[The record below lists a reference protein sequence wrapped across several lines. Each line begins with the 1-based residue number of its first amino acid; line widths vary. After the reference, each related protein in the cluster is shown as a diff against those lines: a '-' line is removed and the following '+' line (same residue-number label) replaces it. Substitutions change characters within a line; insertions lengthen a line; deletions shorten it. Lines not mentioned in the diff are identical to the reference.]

1 MADFQASA
9 VIAKPVDLV
18 FSYMVNLGDSPEYM
32 KAVVETNKITDGSI
46 GVGTKYQETRKVR
59 GKKAVAE
66 IEFLSFEENV
76 SYKTRSNSN
85 GLIVDYEYEFSEVEE
100 GTQVQFKAKL
110 HVKGLMMKLTKRML
124 VNILRAEDGDHL
136 QRVKA
141 NLEEDS
147 ITE

>member
-1 MADFQASA
+1 MTDFQASA

-18 FSYMVNLGDSPEYM
+18 FSYMVNLRNAPEYM

-100 GTQVQFKAKL
+100 GTKVQFKAKL